1 MPSIN
6 FPPPVRLPP
15 PIIAPPNPIDLPTFD
30 MPKWEPI
37 PIYRDQVPGIGNVNE
52 SDNEDETK
60 EETEEETKEP
70 TETKPEQAPVKPPT
84 VELPAFP
91 PIPLQ
96 PSPEEIIP
104 ETEMV
109 NEVTIPIINID
120 VPLPKTEIV
129 VIAVTTAGVA
139 AIASVGGTMIAN
151 QVFRQLVKVF
161 NPIFKTI
168 LKKLMKTRG
177 KILPSWSRERRTQKY
192 QRLKGPTK

>member
-6 FPPPVRLPP
+6 FPPPIRLPP
-15 PIIAPPNPIDLPTFD
+15 PIIAPHDPIDLPTFNI
-30 MPKWEPI
+30 PEWEPI
-37 PIYRDQVPGIGNVNE
+37 PIYRDQVPGIENVDE
-52 SDNEDETK
+52 SDNEDENTEDTK
-60 EETEEETKEP
+60 EE
-70 TETKPEQAPVKPPT
+70 TETKPEQVPVKPAT
-84 VELPAFP
+84 VELP
-91 PIPLQ
+91 PIPLP
-96 PSPEEIIP
+96 PSPEEVIP

-109 NEVTIPIINID
+109 NEVTIPIINMD

-161 NPIFKTI
+161 KPLIKTI

-177 KILPSWSRERRTQKY
+177 KVLPSWARERRAQKY
-192 QRLKGPTK
+192 QRVKGPTK

>member
-6 FPPPVRLPP
+6 FPPPIRLPP
-15 PIIAPPNPIDLPTFD
+15 PIIAPRDPIDLPTFNI
-30 MPKWEPI
+30 PGWEPV
-37 PIYRDQVPGIGNVNE
+37 PIYRDQVPGIGNVDE
-52 SDNEDETK
+52 SDNEDKNTEETK
-60 EETEEETKEP
+60 EETEEQ
-70 TETKPEQAPVKPPT
+70 TETKPEQAPVKPAT
-84 VELPAFP
+84 VELP
-91 PIPLQ
+91 PIPLP
-96 PSPEEIIP
+96 PSPGEVIP

-109 NEVTIPIINID
+109 NEVTIPIINMD

-161 NPIFKTI
+161 KPLIKTI

-177 KILPSWSRERRTQKY
+177 KVLPSWARERRAQKY
-192 QRLKGPTK
+192 QRVKGPTK

>member
-6 FPPPVRLPP
+6 FPPPIRLPP
-15 PIIAPPNPIDLPTFD
+15 PIIAPNDPIDLPTFNI
-30 MPKWEPI
+30 PEWEPV
-37 PIYRDQVPGIGNVNE
+37 PIYRDQVPGIGNVDE
-52 SDNEDETK
+52 SDNEDENT
-60 EETEEETKEP
+60 EETKEE
-70 TETKPEQAPVKPPT
+70 TETKPEQAPVKPPAI
-84 VELPAFP
+84 ELP
-91 PIPLQ
+91 PIPL
-96 PSPEEIIP
+96 PPLPGEVIP

-109 NEVTIPIINID
+109 NEVTIPIINMD

-161 NPIFKTI
+161 KPLIKTI

-177 KILPSWSRERRTQKY
+177 KILPSWARERRAQKY
-192 QRLKGPTK
+192 QRVKGPTK